1 MYATLCCPGSPE
13 LQLFLIVIDKVFIRI
28 TLLFYVARCLL
39 LGVCCLLW
47 LFVVRSLLLTVDC
60 NQRYLILF
68 LLIQLTY
75 CYCCLFVVYC
85 CCCQISVS
93 IVRQKLYR
101 PSQFSQ
107 LVMRLVSQSLTLTN
121 NISLKFVLVQTI
133 FNLNLNRFVI

>member
-75 CYCCLFVVYC
+75 CYCCLFVVYLLSIVVVVKLVFLLFDKNC
-85 CCCQISVS
+85 TDQVNSVS
-93 IVRQKLYR
+93 WSCDWSV
-101 PSQFSQ
+101 
-107 LVMRLVSQSLTLTN
+107 
-121 NISLKFVLVQTI
+121 
-133 FNLNLNRFVI
+133 NL